1 MKFTKTKLDLLTY
14 EIIGAAIEVHSQ
26 LGPGLL
32 ESIYHECMTI
42 ELEKRGLL
50 IENEMTI
57 PVYYDN
63 QKLET
68 RLRCDLYVNN
78 SIVVELKSVKQFEPV
93 FDAQL
98 YTYMKLLK
106 APKGILINFNCVN
119 IFKEGQRTLVNEIF
133 RTLPI

>member
-1 MKFTKTKLDLLTY
+1 MKLTKTKLDLLTY

-32 ESIYHECMTI
+32 ESIYHECMAI

-57 PVYYDN
+57 SVYYDD

-68 RLRCDLYVNN
+68 RLRCDLFVNN

-106 APKGILINFNCVN
+106 APKGILINFNCVS
-119 IFKEGQRTLVNEIF
+119 IFKEGQKTLVNELF
-133 RTLPI
+133 KYLPE